1 MSLTTFKTGLIPLL
15 ALGAICIEGS
25 LQESQAETLPVIR
38 PAILRETQSP
48 KLVVPPAPSSD
59 EPIQADLNSELAF
72 AEENAETSG
81 QHAPADNAGG
91 TVEELKAPISE
102 AEESRMPQSTTVTF
116 DDGWT
121 MTITP
126 GPRSTPLHRE
136 YEEIY
141 NSIPFRRSEYL
152 ANPSYRHDTTVELMF
167 GEMRPTVVHRNDT
180 PQRVQNPRP
189 DVYRPYIPSTGELYR
204 LTRPYLYSAPYVPF
218 FPF

>member
-1 MSLTTFKTGLIPLL
+1 MNETR
-15 ALGAICIEGS
+15 
-25 LQESQAETLPVIR
+25 AETRPIIR
-38 PAILRETQSP
+38 PAILRQTQSP
-48 KLVVPPAPSSD
+48 KLVVPPAPTSD
-59 EPIQADLNSELAF
+59 TRVEADKRTQFAF
-72 AEENAETSG
+72 VDKNAETSG
-81 QHAPADNAGG
+81 QHAPAANASNKSG
-91 TVEELKAPISE
+91 TVEELQSPVSE
-102 AEESRMPQSTTVTF
+102 AEEARMPQSTKVTF

-126 GPRSTPLHRE
+126 GPRSTPLNRE

-204 LTRPYLYSAPYVPF
+204 LTHPYLYSAPYVPF